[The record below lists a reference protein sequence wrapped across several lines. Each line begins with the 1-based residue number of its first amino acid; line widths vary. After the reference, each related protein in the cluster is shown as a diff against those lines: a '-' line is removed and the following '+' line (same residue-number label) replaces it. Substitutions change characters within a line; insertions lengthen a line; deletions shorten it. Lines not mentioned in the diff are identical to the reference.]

1 MLRLG
6 FYADPHEAPPIHHTS
21 TGMSPMARVNVDRMT
36 LKELLD
42 LEAKLQK
49 AIALA
54 RQRERAEVKEEL
66 AALAEKRG
74 FTLSELVG
82 GRKGKSVECYCL
94 LKLRFKIKKLRW
106 RVIYQLS

>member
-1 MLRLG
+1 
-6 FYADPHEAPPIHHTS
+6 
-21 TGMSPMARVNVDRMT
+21 MARINVDRMT

-66 AALAEKRG
+66 AALA
-74 FTLSELVG
+74 
-82 GRKGKSVECYCL
+82 
-94 LKLRFKIKKLRW
+94 
-106 RVIYQLS
+106 